1 MLFISKKVTDKDF
14 LSFVKDADINMID
27 QPMISFVAEPFDCP
41 KEEYEVVFFTS
52 PRSAG
57 FYLDQCT
64 IPKSVV
70 IATIGRATSDY
81 VESRGYSV
89 DFTGITSGNPTKVSA
104 DFSVFVAGRKVLF
117 PQSNYSHQSM
127 QKRLYE
133 GQITDLIV
141 YKTALTP
148 VKLDI
153 KPSVL
158 VFTSPT
164 NLNSFL
170 SLNTIDENQKI
181 IAWGKTTESF
191 LHKNNLKADFTLEY
205 SSFGELQE
213 VLEKHFY
220 TNCK

>member
-14 LSFVKDADINMID
+14 LAFVEKKEIKLID
-27 QPMISFVAEPFDCP
+27 QPMISFVAEEFDCP
-41 KEEYEVVFFTS
+41 KNEFEVVFFTS

-64 IPKSVV
+64 IPESVA
-70 IATIGRATSDY
+70 IATIGKSTSEY
-81 VESRGYSV
+81 VESRGYKV
-89 DFTGITSGNPTKVSA
+89 DFTGITSGNPVKVSA
-104 DFSVFVAGRKVLF
+104 EFSIFVEGRSVLF

-148 VKLDI
+148 VKLDV
-153 KPSVL
+153 KPSIL

-170 SLNTIDENQKI
+170 QLNKVNKDQKI
-181 IAWGKTTESF
+181 IAWGKTTEAF
-191 LHKNNLKADFTLEY
+191 LNANDLKADFTLEY
-205 SSFGELQE
+205 SSFEELE
-213 VLEKHFY
+213 GILKKHFY
-220 TNCK
+220 S

>member
-1 MLFISKKVTDKDF
+1 MLFISKKVTDTDF
-14 LSFVKDADINMID
+14 LAFIEKAEINLID
-27 QPMISFVAEPFDCP
+27 QPMISFVAEKFECP
-41 KEEYEVVFFTS
+41 KQEFEVVFFTS

-57 FYLDQCT
+57 FYLDQCAV
-64 IPKSVV
+64 PDSVA
-70 IATIGRATSDY
+70 IATIGKATSDY
-81 VESRGYSV
+81 VESRGYKV
-89 DFTGITSGNPTKVSA
+89 DFTGVTSGNPAKVSA
-104 DFSVFVAGRKVLF
+104 EFSVFVKGRSVLF

-148 VKLDI
+148 VQLKV
-153 KPSVL
+153 KPSIL

-170 SLNTIDENQKI
+170 QLNKVEKGQKI

-191 LHKNNLKADFTLEY
+191 LHNNNLKADYTLEY
-205 SSFGELQE
+205 SSFEELTE
-213 VLEKHFY
+213 ILKKHFY
-220 TNCK
+220 PNCK